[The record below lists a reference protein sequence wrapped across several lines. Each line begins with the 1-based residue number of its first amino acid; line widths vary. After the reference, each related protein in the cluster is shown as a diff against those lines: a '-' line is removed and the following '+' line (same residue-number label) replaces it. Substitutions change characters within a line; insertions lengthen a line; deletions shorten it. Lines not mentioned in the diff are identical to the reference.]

1 MEKVIRASLDRI
13 EGDFAVVHLNDEDED
28 DEDAPDDEEHNNNNN
43 NNRFDVP
50 LELVKG
56 AKPGMRLQ
64 LHIENDEIN
73 YVEID
78 REATEEARDRIG
90 KKYERLRRGSHLRRH
105 NSL

>member
-28 DEDAPDDEEHNNNNN
+28 DEDAPDDEEHSN

-50 LELVKG
+50 LELVKV

-78 REATEEARDRIG
+78 REATEEARDRIR
-90 KKYERLRRGSHLRRH
+90 KKYEMLRRGRHLKK
-105 NSL
+105 